1 MIMVLGREWGVA
13 IGASLG
19 KSDSTKQ
26 ANERLCSKKGSVA
39 LEE

>member
-1 MIMVLGREWGVA
+1 MA
-13 IGASLG
+13 IGVSLG
-19 KSDSTKQ
+19 KSHSTKQ